1 MKLRCIPKSVK
12 ILLWTVGGFIG
23 LLASLNIVAW
33 LFLDVQAY
41 QPRLVAAISKALD
54 MDVEVDGRLGFR
66 LLPALSVSL
75 PNARLSQ
82 RGSEIL
88 FAQQARFG
96 VALLPLLLRREIRVD
111 AVSLKNPRLSLER
124 GPDGKFNFEKPDG
137 DKVKTLPPLDL
148 ARLQLSNGVV
158 SYHDQASGRGFQAAK
173 CNVQSRGLRLAGGK
187 AAGAL
192 KRLALR
198 GEIACGELRVQ
209 KLVVSDLKLSVTGK
223 KGVFQLAPVTMR
235 LLAGRGEG
243 SLRADF
249 SGVLPQYRW
258 RYRLTNFR
266 VEELFAAVSA
276 APVIQGAMDLRAEL
290 ATRGRGL
297 EEIKK
302 HLQGEISLRGNHLT
316 YEGTDLDRE
325 LAQFESSQ
333 RFNLADAGAFFLAG
347 PFGLA
352 VTKGY
357 SFANVL
363 GDTGGRSAIPRA
375 VSDWEIQQGVA
386 RARDVAFVTQAY
398 RIALQGKLDF
408 TQDRLED
415 IEMALVDE
423 QGCAQA
429 RQKISGSFQQPAVER
444 SNAIKTL
451 AGPALNLFKMFPGK
465 KTCEVFYT
473 GSVPAPKKTQ
483 AMPDKAAS
491 E

>member
-1 MKLRCIPKSVK
+1 MKSRRIPKTLR
-12 ILLWTVGGFIG
+12 ILSGVVGAIIG
-23 LLASLNIVAW
+23 LLALLNVVAW
-33 LFLDVQAY
+33 IFIDVRTH
-41 QPRLVAAISKALD
+41 QPLLVAAVADALD
-54 MDVEVDGRLGFR
+54 MEVEVGGPLGFR
-66 LLPALSVSL
+66 LLPGLSISL
-75 PNARLSQ
+75 PNVRLSN

-88 FAQQARFG
+88 FVQQARFS
-96 VALLPLLLRREIRVD
+96 VALLPLLRRQIQVD

-124 GPDGKFNFEKPDG
+124 GLDGRFNFEKADS
-137 DKVKTLPPLDL
+137 DKEKTLPPLDL

-158 SYHDQASGRGFQAAK
+158 SYRDKASGKGFEAAK
-173 CNVQSRGLRLAGGK
+173 CYVKGRGLQLAGGK
-187 AAGAL
+187 AADAF

-198 GEIACGELRVQ
+198 GEIACGELRAH

-223 KGVFQLAPVTMR
+223 KGVFQLTPVSMR

-249 SGVLPQYRW
+249 SGALPQYRW
-258 RYRLTNFR
+258 RYRLTGFR
-266 VEELFAAVSA
+266 VEELFGAVSA
-276 APVIQGAMDLRAEL
+276 APVIQGAMDLSAEL
-290 ATRGRGL
+290 EMRGRGL
-297 EEIKK
+297 QEIKK
-302 HLQGEISLRGNHLT
+302 HLEGEVSLRGNHLT

-352 VTKGY
+352 LTKGY

-363 GDTGGRSAIPRA
+363 GDTGGRTAIPRA
-375 VSDWEIQQGVA
+375 VSDWEIEQGVA
-386 RARDVAFVTQAY
+386 RAQDVAFVTKAY

-415 IEMALVDE
+415 MEMALIDE
-423 QGCAQA
+423 QGCAKA
-429 RQKISGSFQQPAVER
+429 RQKISGSFQQPVVER
-444 SNAIKTL
+444 TNAIKAL
-451 AGPALNLFKMFPGK
+451 VGPALNFFKMLPGK
-465 KTCEVFYT
+465 KACEVFYA

-483 AMPDKAAS
+483 AAPDKAAS